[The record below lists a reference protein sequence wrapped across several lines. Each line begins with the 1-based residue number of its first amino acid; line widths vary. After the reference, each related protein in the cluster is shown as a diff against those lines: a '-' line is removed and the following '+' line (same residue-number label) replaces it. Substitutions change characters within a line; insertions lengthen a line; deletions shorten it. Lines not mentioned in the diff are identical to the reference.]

1 MILSRV
7 QSAVLAIGSV
17 LALAGFSWPFTI
29 PASNSQS
36 DIGAGVLAV
45 VALAAISVAVLWT
58 LDRGFMG
65 PKQLAV
71 LGGMAALASATRI
84 ATAGVAGF
92 ELVFLFVILGGFAFG
107 PKFGFLLGAL
117 TVSLSSVFF
126 GGLGPWTPFQIFA
139 VGWVGLGAGLI
150 GKLSLGKRTKL
161 ISLAVYAGVSS
172 YLFGLVMNL
181 WFWPFAVGPESSI
194 SYRAGAPVAENLA
207 SYLLYTLTTS
217 TLTWDTVRAIV
228 LVVAIALVAK
238 PVLAVLARAKL

>member
-7 QSAVLAIGSV
+7 QTVVLAIGSV
-17 LALAGFSWPFTI
+17 LALAGFAWPFTI
-29 PASNSQS
+29 PASSSQS

-58 LDRGFMG
+58 LDRGFLG

-126 GGLGPWTPFQIFA
+126 GGFGPWTPFQIFA

-150 GKLSLGKRTKL
+150 GKLALGKRTKL
-161 ISLAVYAGVSS
+161 ILLAVYAGVSS

-194 SYRAGAPVAENLA
+194 SYRAGAPVSENLA
-207 SYLLYTLTTS
+207 SYLIYTLTTS
-217 TLTWDTVRAIV
+217 TLTWDTVRAVV
-228 LVVAIALVAK
+228 LVVAIALVGK

>member
-1 MILSRV
+1 
-7 QSAVLAIGSV
+7 
-17 LALAGFSWPFTI
+17 
-29 PASNSQS
+29 
-36 DIGAGVLAV
+36 
-45 VALAAISVAVLWT
+45 
-58 LDRGFMG
+58 
-65 PKQLAV
+65 
-71 LGGMAALASATRI
+71 
-84 ATAGVAGF
+84 
-92 ELVFLFVILGGFAFG
+92 
-107 PKFGFLLGAL
+107 
-117 TVSLSSVFF
+117 VFF

-194 SYRAGAPVAENLA
+194 SYRAGAPVSENLA